1 MTHDSRTTDVLVLGA
16 GAGGLAAAL
25 TLAIAGKRVLVL
37 EKTPVTGGRANYAE
51 GVFGVE
57 TEMQRENWVN
67 LKRDET
73 YREEMEE
80 TRWSANAP
88 LVRRFHN
95 KSADTIEWLQQQGV
109 EFEGP
114 ETIEWTANRTWHIAK
129 GHGKQLCK
137 VLFERLETF
146 PNAELIRNISAKELL
161 TDETGRVTGARA
173 FTAEGD
179 ELVVH
184 AGDGVIVATGG
195 FANNPEMMAKY
206 TEAPDPVQYAPI
218 GSEGD
223 GITMVHAL
231 GADLDSIA
239 ATMLLPAL
247 DQHVKKMG
255 WEQMNL
261 CILGWQPRGVWVDLQ
276 GERFTAEDV
285 AVDFIHAGNAVHRV
299 KHSWTILDGAERDYL
314 MTKGLDVGLGVL
326 VPATTKVGDFD
337 KFIDYG
343 LANCEG
349 AVVVADG
356 IEDLARQTG
365 LPLAQLEQ
373 TLATYNEDVA
383 RNKDSGFAK
392 DERYLTR
399 IETTGKL
406 YGLRMTYGILTTV
419 GGIRINKYLQP
430 VRPDATVIQGVYV
443 VGNDA
448 GGISARDS
456 YTLGAA
462 SGTSFGFAVNG
473 GRMAAQ
479 QIIGEEALPAAIAAE

>member
-1 MTHDSRTTDVLVLGA
+1 MTQDSRTTDVLVLGA

-25 TLAIAGKRVLVL
+25 TLAIAGKKVLVL

-73 YREEMEE
+73 YREEMTE

-95 KSADTIEWLQQQGV
+95 KSAETIDWLQQQGV

-129 GHGKQLCK
+129 GHGRQLCK
-137 VLFERLETF
+137 TLFERLETY

-161 TDETGRVTGARA
+161 TDAAGRVTGAKA
-173 FTAEGD
+173 YTAEGD
-179 ELVVH
+179 ELVVT
-184 AGDGVIVATGG
+184 ATDGVIVATGG

-223 GITMVHAL
+223 GITMVHGL
-231 GADLDSIA
+231 GADLDSIG

-261 CILGWQPRGVWVDLQ
+261 CILGWQPRAIWVDLA

-299 KHSWTILDGAERDYL
+299 KHSWTIMDAAQRDYL
-314 MTKGLDVGLGVL
+314 MSKGLDVGLGVL
-326 VPATTKVGDFD
+326 VPATTKVADFD
-337 KFIDYG
+337 KFVDYG

-349 AVVVADG
+349 AVVVAEG
-356 IEDLARQTG
+356 LEDLAKQTG
-365 LPLAQLEQ
+365 LPLETLKQ
-373 TLATYNEDVA
+373 TLTTYNSDVEH
-383 RNKDSGFAK
+383 NKDSGFAK
-392 DERYLTR
+392 DERYLTKLD
-399 IETTGKL
+399 TTGKF
-406 YGLRMTYGILTTV
+406 YAFRMTYGILTTV
-419 GGIRINKYLQP
+419 GGIRVNKYLQP
-430 VRPDATVIQGVYV
+430 VRPDASVIPGVYV
-443 VGNDA
+443 IGNDA

-479 QIIGEEALPAAIAAE
+479 QILGEVEAPAVAAE